1 MNSRI
6 RGIRVGRV
14 ISQDFGRSGEKNSQR
29 SIFEG
34 GVKSMNNGGI
44 FVIITRTNGGY
55 RIGFG
60 YALTRMRIFEYANAV
75 NSRANIV
82 VGK

>member
-1 MNSRI
+1 MVASFF
-6 RGIRVGRV
+6 
-14 ISQDFGRSGEKNSQR
+14 DFGRFRKIGREKFATFDFRRRREIGEFA
-29 SIFEG
+29 I
-34 GVKSMNNGGI
+34 
-44 FVIITRTNGGY
+44 VIITRTNGGY

-60 YALTRMRIFEYANAV
+60 YALTRMRIIEYANAV